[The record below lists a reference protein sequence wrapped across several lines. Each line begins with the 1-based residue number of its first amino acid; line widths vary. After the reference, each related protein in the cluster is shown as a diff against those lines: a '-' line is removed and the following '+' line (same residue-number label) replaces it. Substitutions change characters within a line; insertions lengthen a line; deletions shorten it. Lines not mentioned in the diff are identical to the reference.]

1 MKTTIHNKHLLTDS
15 NLASQFRE
23 VIKNHNKWFDRM
35 NVLLNSNKL
44 DVYLTENNK
53 GIKAT
58 FYLKQGANQV
68 FVEAEGTDPAIL
80 AEQIMTRLK
89 SRFLRQFIASQKKT
103 RLNIA
108 SKHLS
113 QLNKLRN
120 EEDKE
125 HFNFLIK
132 QLLPAIRGFVARYL
146 SYSKTKVASGFTI
159 DDLVDEIYLAL
170 YERFEERPKNDKEF
184 SPWSFQ
190 IARKTLESFMEKHY
204 TKNAH
209 ISFDK
214 LAEEELLSMEEKFT
228 ADADGELIMQEDLDD
243 ISYENTKLGNE
254 ILNND
259 ALIELPADIEIEPV
273 VNEVLANVDKNAK
286 RAFELF
292 WLHEMTAKEIAK
304 SMRMQIEAVENII
317 DYISF
322 SIVSKLK
329 NKNV

>member
-1 MKTTIHNKHLLTDS
+1 MKTTIHNKHLLTNHD
-15 NLASQFRE
+15 LAGQFEE

-35 NVLLNSNKL
+35 NILLNSNKL
-44 DVYLTENNK
+44 DAYLSETNE

-58 FYLKQGANQV
+58 FYLKQGANQL
-68 FVEAEGTDPAIL
+68 FIEAEGNEPAVL

-89 SRFLRQFIASQKKT
+89 SRFLRQFIASQKKI

-108 SKHLS
+108 NKHLS

-125 HFNFLIK
+125 HFNFLVK
-132 QLLPAIRGFVARYL
+132 QLLPSIRGFVARYL
-146 SYSKTKVASGFTI
+146 SYSKIKVTNEFTI
-159 DDLVDEIYLAL
+159 DDLVDEIYLAF
-170 YERFEERPKNDKEF
+170 YERFDERPKNDSEF

-190 IARKTLESFMEKHY
+190 IARETLESFLEKY
-204 TKNAH
+204 STKNTH
-209 ISFDK
+209 ISLDK
-214 LAEEELLSMEEKFT
+214 LAREELLSMEEKFT

-254 ILNND
+254 ILSND
-259 ALIELPADIEIEPV
+259 ALMELPADIEIEPV
-273 VNEVLANVDKNAK
+273 VKEVLANVDENTKLT
-286 RAFELF
+286 FELF
-292 WLHEMTAKEIAK
+292 WLHEMTANEIAK

-317 DYISF
+317 DDITF

-329 NKNV
+329 NENV

>member
-1 MKTTIHNKHLLTDS
+1 
-15 NLASQFRE
+15 
-23 VIKNHNKWFDRM
+23 M

-44 DVYLTENNK
+44 DVYLTETNK

-209 ISFDK
+209 ISLDK

-243 ISYENTKLGNE
+243 ISYENTKLDNE

-259 ALIELPADIEIEPV
+259 ALMNSLPI
-273 VNEVLANVDKNAK
+273 
-286 RAFELF
+286 
-292 WLHEMTAKEIAK
+292 
-304 SMRMQIEAVENII
+304 
-317 DYISF
+317 
-322 SIVSKLK
+322 LK
-329 NKNV
+329 

>member
-15 NLASQFRE
+15 NLASQFGE

-132 QLLPAIRGFVARYL
+132 QLLPAILGFVARYL

-273 VNEVLANVDKNAK
+273 VNEVLANVDENAK

>member
-15 NLASQFRE
+15 NLASQFGE

-132 QLLPAIRGFVARYL
+132 QLLPAIAGL
-146 SYSKTKVASGFTI
+146 
-159 DDLVDEIYLAL
+159 
-170 YERFEERPKNDKEF
+170 
-184 SPWSFQ
+184 
-190 IARKTLESFMEKHY
+190 
-204 TKNAH
+204 
-209 ISFDK
+209 
-214 LAEEELLSMEEKFT
+214 
-228 ADADGELIMQEDLDD
+228 
-243 ISYENTKLGNE
+243 
-254 ILNND
+254 
-259 ALIELPADIEIEPV
+259 
-273 VNEVLANVDKNAK
+273 
-286 RAFELF
+286 
-292 WLHEMTAKEIAK
+292 
-304 SMRMQIEAVENII
+304 
-317 DYISF
+317 
-322 SIVSKLK
+322 
-329 NKNV
+329 